1 MKQQHNNA
9 SQGYILVL
17 TLIILS
23 IMVIM
28 VTQLF
33 NKGRTHLYFAK
44 TMIEREQAKQ
54 IALGG
59 IQLAMNQLAVNLEK
73 EDQQKTTEKPDEKKE
88 KQDPNLLFLKKN
100 LSHLNLWQEYKLD
113 EEIEGIDGSVKFCI
127 MSENGKLDIN
137 KIFDFTTKKF
147 LHEGAAQGDMK
158 KAVSAFFAS
167 AKKFLNNKD
176 LSEAFE
182 KFLKQRQYKVHDV
195 TELLTIEEFQN
206 IFKDRVF
213 YEPPSI
219 EKKEQRP
226 VYLTDIFTVWS
237 EQPEMNAWLLSD
249 SIRAIFALKRA
260 EINEQEQKNIEQL
273 LSNLKSVSGDL
284 KTVWETSLEKLY
296 SKELKAVSTDL
307 TMLLSTKFRATMFSV
322 LSYGTVGKITQKV
335 FALIEVQEP
344 AKFLVKKLYWL

>member
-1 MKQQHNNA
+1 MKPSHNA
-9 SQGYILVL
+9 SHGYILVL

-33 NKGRTHLYFAK
+33 NKGRTHLYFSK
-44 TMIEREQAKQ
+44 VMIEREQAKQ

-59 IQLAMNQLAVNLEK
+59 LQLAMNQLAVNPEK
-73 EDQQKTTEKPDEKKE
+73 NDEQKTEEKSDEKKE
-88 KQDPNLLFLKKN
+88 KQDPNILFLKKN
-100 LSHLNLWQEYKLD
+100 LATLNLWQEYRLSED
-113 EEIEGIDGSVKFCI
+113 IEGIDGTVKFCI

-158 KAVSAFFAS
+158 KAVSALFAS

-176 LSEAFE
+176 LFEAFE

-195 TELLTIEEFQN
+195 TELLAIEDFQKV
-206 IFKDRVF
+206 FKDKVF
-213 YEPPSI
+213 YEPPTA

-226 VYLTDIFTVWS
+226 VYLTDIFTIS
-237 EQPEMNAWLLSD
+237 SDQPEMNAWLLSD
-249 SIRAIFALKRA
+249 SIRALFALKRS
-260 EINEQEQKNIEQL
+260 EISEQGQRSIEQL
-273 LSNLKSVSGDL
+273 LSTIKSVSGDL

-296 SKELKAVSTDL
+296 SKELKAVSNDL
-307 TMLLSTKFRATMFSV
+307 TILLSAKFRATLFSV

-344 AKFLVKKLYWL
+344 GKFLVKKLYWL

>member
-1 MKQQHNNA
+1 MKQLPNNA

-54 IALGG
+54 LALGG
-59 IQLAMNQLAVNLEK
+59 LQLAMNQLVVNPEK
-73 EDQQKTTEKPDEKKE
+73 DEQQKSDEKSDGKKE
-88 KQDPNLLFLKKN
+88 KQDQNLLFLKKN
-100 LSHLNLWQEYKLD
+100 LSHLNLWQEYKLSD
-113 EEIEGIDGSVKFCI
+113 EIEGIDGNVKFCI
-127 MSENGKLDIN
+127 TSETGKIDIN
-137 KIFDFTTKKF
+137 KIFDFNSKKF
-147 LHEGAAQGDMK
+147 LHEGAAEGDMK
-158 KAVSAFFAS
+158 KAINVLFAS

-182 KFLKQRQYKVHDV
+182 KFLKQRQYKVQDV
-195 TELLTIEEFQN
+195 TELLAIEEFQN
-206 IFKDRVF
+206 VFKDRVF
-213 YEPPSI
+213 YEPPI
-219 EKKEQRP
+219 TEKKEQRP

-237 EQPEMNAWLLSD
+237 EQPDMNVWLLSD
-249 SIRAIFALKRA
+249 SIRALFALKRS
-260 EINEQEQKNIEQL
+260 EINEQEQKSIEQL
-273 LSNLKSVSGDL
+273 LSNIKSVSGDL

-296 SKELKAVSTDL
+296 LREFKAVSTDS
-307 TMLLSTKFRATMFSV
+307 TMMLSTKFRATMFSV

-335 FALIEVQEP
+335 LALIEVQDP